1 MSSNLNQDSQAN
13 NQFVNTNPILFSN
26 PLNMTARYSDHPHQN
41 LLSMSIASDVYSP
54 NQMFGEG
61 KGVNGTPFNNDIIN
75 KSIEI
80 VHKSSNQIHK
90 NMDRLGTNAGTNSTA
105 NDALNKTGMSISL
118 PNSSLFKETSRE
130 NTKDKDID
138 FTKYFEQNMMVGN
151 QDKIFKQRPFFIQNQ
166 KASNINF
173 NNDSHQDSVL
183 NSLPSVQRGPSEL
196 ELVGSARIVDRF
208 GQNSVDFMYLSGKA
222 AGVSVPNSRV
232 MNHRT
237 IEHKNHSFVLSPK
250 MTAPI

>member
-1 MSSNLNQDSQAN
+1 
-13 NQFVNTNPILFSN
+13 
-26 PLNMTARYSDHPHQN
+26 
-41 LLSMSIASDVYSP
+41 
-54 NQMFGEG
+54 MFGEG

-138 FTKYFEQNMMVGN
+138 FTKYFE
-151 QDKIFKQRPFFIQNQ
+151 
-166 KASNINF
+166 
-173 NNDSHQDSVL
+173 
-183 NSLPSVQRGPSEL
+183 
-196 ELVGSARIVDRF
+196 
-208 GQNSVDFMYLSGKA
+208 
-222 AGVSVPNSRV
+222 
-232 MNHRT
+232 
-237 IEHKNHSFVLSPK
+237 
-250 MTAPI
+250 